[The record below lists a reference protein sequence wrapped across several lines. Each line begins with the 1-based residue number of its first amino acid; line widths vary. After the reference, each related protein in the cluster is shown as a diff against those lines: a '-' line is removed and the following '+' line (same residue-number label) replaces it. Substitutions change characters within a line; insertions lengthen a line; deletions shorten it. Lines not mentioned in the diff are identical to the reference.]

1 MMYRLFWGRD
11 LSPSLG
17 GISFGRLRV

>member
-11 LSPSLG
+11 LNPSLG